1 MAKSYE
7 FSSSEWCPIILARSI
22 VVPYISRAGKDFGSS
37 CVFYMHIFL
46 DLGASSVESID
57 EEAGLPEV
65 GQLVQVAIVR
75 RVS

>member
-1 MAKSYE
+1 MHSMYHVKNKNV
-7 FSSSEWCPIILARSI
+7 CL
-22 VVPYISRAGKDFGSS
+22 
-37 CVFYMHIFL
+37 YMHIFL
-46 DLGASSVESID
+46 HLGASSVESID